1 MFVTETKIHHFS
13 NSARFS
19 ALISCSCWD
28 HQERGE
34 EKSTCIITYIMIHGA
49 DSSLGGRIETG
60 IGAIVVHQLRVLQS
74 EGPSPG
80 RRFSCPLS
88 VGYDIKRL
96 NLPSRCI
103 TYEFFK
109 TRVLAGRRINWS
121 PFCRL

>member
-34 EKSTCIITYIMIHGA
+34 EKSTSIITYIMIHGA

-60 IGAIVVHQLRVLQS
+60 IGAIVVHQLRVIQN
-74 EGPSPG
+74 EGPNPG
-80 RRFSCPLS
+80 RRFFCPLS
-88 VGYDIKRL
+88 VG
-96 NLPSRCI
+96 N
-103 TYEFFK
+103 E
-109 TRVLAGRRINWS
+109 
-121 PFCRL
+121 